1 MNAAKYLELVEVRGM
16 LELEKYPDHMCDK
29 YKEEHTMGVKINRGG
44 QPCGGSMFDFLS
56 DREGYDDITLAAME
70 LVLEEGPDAL
80 MHQLSYSDVELIK
93 EEYPTV
99 YERAIELGILTEE
112 E

>member
-1 MNAAKYLELVEVRGM
+1 MK
-16 LELEKYPDHMCDK
+16 
-29 YKEEHTMGVKINRGG
+29 VKVNRGG
-44 QPCGGSMFDFLS
+44 TPCGGSMFDFLGHN
-56 DREGYDDITLAAME
+56 DWYDEVTLAAME

-80 MHQLSYSDVELIK
+80 MHQLSYADIDLIK

-112 E
+112 DE

>member
-1 MNAAKYLELVEVRGM
+1 MKVHV
-16 LELEKYPDHMCDK
+16 
-29 YKEEHTMGVKINRGG
+29 NRGG
-44 QPCGGSMFDFLS
+44 IPCGGSMFDFLGHN
-56 DREGYDDITLAAME
+56 DWYDDITLAAME

-80 MHQLSYSDVELIK
+80 MHQLSYSDIELIK

>member
-1 MNAAKYLELVEVRGM
+1 MKVHV
-16 LELEKYPDHMCDK
+16 
-29 YKEEHTMGVKINRGG
+29 NRGG
-44 QPCGGSMFDFLS
+44 IPCGGSMFDFLGHN
-56 DREGYDDITLAAME
+56 DWYDEVTLAAME

-80 MHQLSYSDVELIK
+80 MHQLSYSDIELIK

-99 YERAIELGILTEE
+99 YERAVELGILTEE

>member
-1 MNAAKYLELVEVRGM
+1 MS
-16 LELEKYPDHMCDK
+16 DK
-29 YKEEHTMGVKINRGG
+29 KPRVAVYCRVGNKDQLCETQPTVKEEQSMKVRVNRGG
-44 QPCGGSMFDFLS
+44 PCGGSMFDFLS

-70 LVLEEGPDAL
+70 LVLEEGPEAL
-80 MHQLSYSDVELIK
+80 MHQLSYSDIELIK

-99 YERAIELGILTEE
+99 YERAVELGILTEE

>member
-1 MNAAKYLELVEVRGM
+1 MAGF
-16 LELEKYPDHMCDK
+16 
-29 YKEEHTMGVKINRGG
+29 INRGDI
-44 QPCGGSMFDFLS
+44 PCGGSMFDFLS

-80 MHQLSYSDVELIK
+80 MRQLSYSDIELIK

-112 E
+112 D